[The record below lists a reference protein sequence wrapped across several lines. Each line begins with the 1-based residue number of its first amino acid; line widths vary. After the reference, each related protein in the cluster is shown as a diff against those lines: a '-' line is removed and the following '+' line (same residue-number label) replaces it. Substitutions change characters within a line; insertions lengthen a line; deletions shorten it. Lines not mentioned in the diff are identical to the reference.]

1 MENETLQHGQHRQR
15 NRELDG
21 AGAEEVLEFHVIF
34 FS

>member
-21 AGAEEVLEFHVIF
+21 AGAEEVF
-34 FS
+34 